1 MKKYITGTFS
11 LRNSSEIHRSLSA
24 YNVMHRLEK
33 SSPVAGAGAVSLLPL
48 PVERKRGASRRSDL
62 VLPTTGERGILLIF

>member
-1 MKKYITGTFS
+1 MRKKHITGTFS

-33 SSPVAGAGAVSLLPL
+33 SLLVAGMGAVSLLPL
-48 PVERKRGASRRSDL
+48 PVERNME
-62 VLPTTGERGILLIF
+62 LPEGQILCS